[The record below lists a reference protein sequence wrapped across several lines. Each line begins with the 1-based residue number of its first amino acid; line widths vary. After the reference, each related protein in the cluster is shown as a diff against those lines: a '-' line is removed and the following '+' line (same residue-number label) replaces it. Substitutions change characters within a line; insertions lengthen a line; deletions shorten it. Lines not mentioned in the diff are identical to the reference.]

1 MWEQRL
7 ERLPKRQIAL
17 NTVYVA
23 DNPIARLLG
32 LAWMDEPPPGTS
44 LWIPRCRSVQTF
56 GMRFPLVLF
65 WLDEQEVMI
74 GSQTVEPR
82 RVATDRWASSVVELV
97 AGPDNLLKPDAQRGQ
112 RKVFGDVQLE

>member
-7 ERLPKRQIAL
+7 ERLPKTQIAL
-17 NTVYVA
+17 NTVYIA

-44 LWIPRCRSVQTF
+44 LLIPRCRSVQTF

-65 WLDEQEVMI
+65 WLDGHGVMI
-74 GSQTVEPR
+74 ASDVVAPR
-82 RVATDRWASSVVELV
+82 RVAWNRYASAVVELV
-97 AGPDNLLKPDAQRGQ
+97 PGPDNLLKPHR
-112 RKVFGDVQLE
+112 